1 LCIVFL
7 KLNGNCE
14 PVSDSAFFDR
24 CEPNLVTYNI
34 LLRASAHDR
43 VSYNGVI
50 GAYGKA
56 GDFVQMEKTLFVM
69 RLRKHIKPDT
79 VTSNTLIDSYG
90 RGREFVKME
99 QVSVLFQ
106 SGSIFSPAKEN
117 FSCILEFLTFA
128 VSSWNSSGLGPCW
141 IPFCVR
147 TYILPM

>member
-1 LCIVFL
+1 
-7 KLNGNCE
+7 
-14 PVSDSAFFDR
+14 
-24 CEPNLVTYNI
+24 VTYNI
-34 LLRASAHDR
+34 LLRASAHACDVALVERFFQEMEAAKIHPDR